1 MRIIYIIKNFLRPSL
16 DAEID
21 PEVRQHFKRNFIANT
36 LDSAVWFIGDSFVSV
51 NAILPVFASTMTDSA
66 VVIGLVTALVNAGWF
81 IPQFFLA
88 EYVRNLKRKL
98 PFAKSLALVER
109 IPYLILPL
117 TALLLHRI
125 SGDIAIWIFMI
136 VIAWRG
142 FASGMVALPWQEV
155 IASVIPSPV
164 RSRFFGVSRMLGMIG
179 AVIGSILSGIILSKL
194 AYPDNYAL
202 SFLIGAGFVWVSYIF
217 FSRTIEPENTSIPD
231 EMNSNKPLIDLAGYR
246 QILRSDKN
254 FDKYII
260 SRVFFQMGSM
270 ATGFLAVYGIHHFSL
285 SDEYAAIFSGLLFA
299 SGIFGNIFWSILGDR
314 VGPRKT
320 LLISSIL
327 QAFVLVLSLLS
338 MNVWIYY
345 LVFLCYGFAQS
356 GFIIGEMILGMELGT
371 EKDRPLYIGLAR
383 SIPGVFIL
391 IAPIIG
397 GIFVQWVGYQN
408 MFLVAMIFYF
418 IAIIVLFQV
427 HERHVN

>member
-1 MRIIYIIKNFLRPSL
+1 MRILYAIKNFLRPSL
-16 DAEID
+16 DDQIE
-21 PEVRQHFKRNFIANT
+21 PEVRKHFKRNFITNT
-36 LDSAVWFIGDSFVSV
+36 LDSAVWLVGDSFVSV
-51 NAILPVFASTMTDSA
+51 TAILPVFASTMTDSA

-98 PFAKSLALVER
+98 PFTKSLALVER

-117 TALLLHRI
+117 TALLLHWI
-125 SGDIAIWIFMI
+125 SGDIAIWIFMF

-155 IASVIPSPV
+155 IATVIPSPV

-179 AVIGSILSGIILSKL
+179 AVLGSIISGIILSKL
-194 AYPDNYAL
+194 TYPDNYAL

-217 FSRTIEPENTSIPD
+217 FSRTIEPVNTSSTVEVD
-231 EMNSNKPLIDLAGYR
+231 SDKPLIDLAGYR
-246 QILRSDKN
+246 QILKSDKN
-254 FDKYII
+254 FNKYII
-260 SRVFFQMGSM
+260 SRIFFQIGSM

-299 SGIFGNIFWSILGDR
+299 SSILGNIFWSILGDR
-314 VGPRKT
+314 VGPRKI

-327 QAFVLVLSLLS
+327 QVFVLVLSLLS
-338 MNVWIYY
+338 INVWIYY
-345 LVFLCYGFAQS
+345 LVFLFYGFAQS

-397 GIFVQWVGYQN
+397 GIIVQWAGYQN
-408 MFLVAMIFYF
+408 MFLVALIFYF
-418 IAIIVLFQV
+418 IAILFVFQV
-427 HERHVN
+427 HERHKS